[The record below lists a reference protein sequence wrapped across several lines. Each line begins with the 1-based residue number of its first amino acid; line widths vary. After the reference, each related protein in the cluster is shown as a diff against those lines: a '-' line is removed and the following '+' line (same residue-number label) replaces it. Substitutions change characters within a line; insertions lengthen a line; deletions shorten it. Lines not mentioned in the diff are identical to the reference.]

1 MSEKMV
7 KTLHCAFLVIV
18 GIVFI
23 LPLLWVEMCIRDRGL
38 SACLLPSPSRKTW
51 TAL

>member
-1 MSEKMV
+1 MSEKMI

-23 LPLLWVEMCIRDRGL
+23 LPLLWVVIASLARTVDL
-38 SACLLPSPSRKTW
+38 QQLQ
-51 TAL
+51 